1 MPTDTDKNDRPK
13 PSLLSKA
20 SVKEKGK
27 GVRKVEKKRKRG
39 QTIAWFVLVDDLEKG
54 GGVTGSAQSVCTGV
68 ERRLS
73 WPAFT
78 YHTDFIPISYRFC
91 PNPESNIDYPG
102 TWHRSQLAPRA
113 MNPSFRLIT
122 NHQSLITDSALRP
135 VGRTIYHFVLSNN
148 EFEC

>member
-54 GGVTGSAQSVCTGV
+54 GRHGVSTKYLHWRRAQTLLAGIHLPY
-68 ERRLS
+68 R
-73 WPAFT
+73 FYT
-78 YHTDFIPISYRFC
+78 HFIPVVSQSRIQHPISRKPHC
-91 PNPESNIDYPG
+91 SL
-102 TWHRSQLAPRA
+102 LAPRA

-135 VGRTIYHFVLSNN
+135 VGRTIYRFVLSNN
-148 EFEC
+148 EFV